1 VRQVVLGHHLER
13 LLIDLPQLDCLVVGR
28 EQVVRGILAL
38 APLDLV
44 DLLLDLQ
51 RLEVVEFRLMRL
63 EFGVKLV
70 FAGLLLPTRDMS
82 SAAGRRVGYWRT
94 YTLVALEE
102 DDAAA
107 LVARGEVVARLVE
120 LYRGDDIRGSNF
132 SDVLDIA
139 LVAEAPGLAS
149 AGP

>member
-1 VRQVVLGHHLER
+1 LYSQVFFYR
-13 LLIDLPQLDCLVVGR
+13 
-28 EQVVRGILAL
+28 RGTCHQ
-38 APLDLV
+38 PP
-44 DLLLDLQ
+44 
-51 RLEVVEFRLMRL
+51 
-63 EFGVKLV
+63 
-70 FAGLLLPTRDMS
+70 AG
-82 SAAGRRVGYWRT
+82 AWGYWRT

-132 SDVLDIA
+132 GDVLDIA